1 MARLI
6 FILAI
11 FLLIWLAYGFFR
23 RQMKLHQQTQQQVK
37 QKKRYPIKDVK
48 PCALCGLHIPENES
62 IKKDELYFCSY
73 QHLQEYKDKQNNV

>member
-11 FLLIWLAYGFFR
+11 FLLIWLAFR
-23 RQMKLHQQTQQQVK
+23 YFRSQMQLREQNNGKKKT
-37 QKKRYPIKDVK
+37 KRYPIKDVK

-62 IKKDELYFCSY
+62 IKKDELFFCSY
-73 QHLQEYKDKQNNV
+73 QHLQEYKDKNNSIK